1 MKKLLS
7 IFLSLT
13 IILSTAAVF
22 SVSASAASKTGKKYV
37 SYKTVNKTIKK
48 QGVLILKGKIQ
59 YPVLKS
65 KSSAAKKVNKK
76 IKNNVKKFADNIISM
91 AKNDYSAN
99 GVTNFTRTGW
109 HYEYKVTAKLTYNAN
124 GKYSYRISYYGYTMG
139 AHGYEQVAGYTYKKS
154 NGKKLSNAKTTKYS
168 GSELKKKIVDKME
181 KTIKIF
187 TFLFCRLI
195 IFYSFVISFKPY
207 VFRLYFF
214 IVFIFLYLVI
224 NKIFKWCSTIHI
236 HELFS
241 Y

>member
-65 KSSAAKKVNKK
+65 KSNAAKKVNKK

-139 AHGYEQVAGYTYKKS
+139 AHGNETVAGFTFKKS

-168 GSELKKKIVDKME
+168 GSELKEKIVNKME
-181 KTIKIF
+181 K
-187 TFLFCRLI
+187 
-195 IFYSFVISFKPY
+195 
-207 VFRLYFF
+207 
-214 IVFIFLYLVI
+214 VI
-224 NKIFKWCSTIHI
+224 NNEPTKYYTTALEGIKNLDVNKFNIWLKGKYVYVHFNPYEIACYAAGPTEVKIK
-236 HELFS
+236 L
-241 Y
+241 

>member
-13 IILSTAAVF
+13 IILSTVAVF

-48 QGVLILKGKIQ
+48 QGVLILKGKIK
-59 YPVLKS
+59 YAVLKS
-65 KSSAAKKVNKK
+65 KSNAAKKVNKK
-76 IKNNVKKFADNIISM
+76 IKNNVKKYADNIISM

-109 HYEYKVTAKLTYNAN
+109 HYEYKIIAKLTYNKK

-139 AHGYEQVAGYTYKKS
+139 AHGNETVEGCTYKKS

-168 GSELKKKIVDKME
+168 ASKLKQKIVNKME
-181 KTIKIF
+181 K
-187 TFLFCRLI
+187 
-195 IFYSFVISFKPY
+195 
-207 VFRLYFF
+207 
-214 IVFIFLYLVI
+214 VI
-224 NKIFKWCSTIHI
+224 NSNPSKYDSTALENIRNLDVNRFNIWLKGKYVYVHFNPYEIASYAAGPTEVKIK
-236 HELFS
+236 
-241 Y
+241 